1 MLISLSVGGISVCLP
16 ERDKMQLGS
25 YWSWVAMGSF
35 VPQIW
40 KRGCY
45 LCYSMPSQKRIGQCR
60 VSSSKAFCPVQQ
72 ASKRLKISR
81 MDMSTQM
88 RDPPFVP
95 RSIVRTSCISSFRR
109 YSSMSINSVVVAYTT
124 AWYQP
129 RTQACTGECWKGN
142 GNTQYVRIRPIGRG

>member
-1 MLISLSVGGISVCLP
+1 MSSRAGQDAI
-16 ERDKMQLGS
+16 RQLLELGCDG
-25 YWSWVAMGSF
+25 GSF

-40 KRGCY
+40 KRGCH

-88 RDPPFVP
+88 RDLPFIP

-109 YSSMSINSVVVAYTT
+109 YSSMSINSVVVAYTAARYRPCAT
-124 AWYQP
+124 
-129 RTQACTGECWKGN
+129 RACTGKCWKWN
-142 GNTQYVRIRPIGRG
+142 NNTRYVRFGLIGQSMRPFL

>member
-1 MLISLSVGGISVCLP
+1 MSSRVGQDAIRQLLELGCDGGHLCL
-16 ERDKMQLGS
+16 KSGS
-25 YWSWVAMGSF
+25 EDITCVT
-35 VPQIW
+35 
-40 KRGCY
+40 
-45 LCYSMPSQKRIGQCR
+45 SMPSQKRIGQCR

-129 RTQACTGECWKGN
+129 CTTQACTGKCWKGN
-142 GNTQYVRIRPIGRG
+142 GNTQCVRFRPIGQRMRPFL